1 MRLLFQST
9 LTACQR
15 EALERLMFF
24 NQRQRQAEGA
34 ITRAIDLFGSPRIVS
49 DASGLRVAVGSG
61 VEVQCLFAIERGQRS
76 DALAGMVMFLRTSA
90 EDVLV
95 LHIAVADRYGRR
107 GLEVVAALVRAVRAS
122 AARLRG
128 VRRVTMIDLEGREL
142 RITVRAPRR
151 VSIRPADLT
160 AVARAPALPAR
171 AS

>member
-1 MRLLFQST
+1 MRLVFQSR
-9 LTACQR
+9 LSRFER

-24 NQRQRQAEGA
+24 NQRQRQAESA

-49 DASGLRVAVGSG
+49 DAAGLHVAVGSG

-76 DALAGMVMFLRTSA
+76 DALAGMVIFLRTTVD
-90 EDVLV
+90 EVLV

-107 GLEVVAALVRAVRAS
+107 GLGVVAALVRAVRAS
-122 AARLRG
+122 AERLRG

-142 RITVRAPRR
+142 RITVRTPRQL
-151 VSIRPADLT
+151 SIRPVDLT
-160 AVARAPALPAR
+160 SGPTAATLPAR